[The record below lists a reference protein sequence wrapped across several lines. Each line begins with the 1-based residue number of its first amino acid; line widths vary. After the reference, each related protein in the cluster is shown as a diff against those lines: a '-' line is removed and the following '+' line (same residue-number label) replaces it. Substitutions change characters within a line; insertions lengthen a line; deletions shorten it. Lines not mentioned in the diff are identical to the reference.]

1 MTQET
6 KIIISE
12 LIESK
17 LLVEENQLII
27 KRDLQED
34 EQNIPLRDI
43 KQISI
48 DGDIKY
54 IRWFLLLLIPVS
66 IALFAFSASETL
78 PTFFVWVLLTISG
91 VIGLVTFVA
100 PPERDFIV
108 INMKQ
113 GNDIRLPM
121 NDKREDELEFI
132 RKTNVHIYNLDKN

>member
-27 KRDLQED
+27 KRDHQED

-54 IRWFLLLLIPVS
+54 IRWFLLLLIPIS
-66 IALFAFSASETL
+66 IALFAFSASEIL